1 MSQLLQNR
9 KANINDLNKGFVFF
23 MEQER
28 AQIKKVRNEER
39 KKRSKVQE
47 VPDGQPEPKEWWD
60 DAQNFHPISE
70 WTLQRNEWVDVEAEV

>member
-1 MSQLLQNR
+1 MMSQLLQNR

-23 MEQER
+23 MDQER

-39 KKRSKVQE
+39 RKRAKVQE

-60 DAQNFHPISE
+60 DTQNFHPISE
-70 WTLQRNEWVDVEAEV
+70 WTL

>member
-1 MSQLLQNR
+1 MMSQLLQNR

-23 MEQER
+23 MDQER

-39 KKRSKVQE
+39 KKRAKVQE

-60 DAQNFHPISE
+60 DTQNFHPISE
-70 WTLQRNEWVDVEAEV
+70 WTL